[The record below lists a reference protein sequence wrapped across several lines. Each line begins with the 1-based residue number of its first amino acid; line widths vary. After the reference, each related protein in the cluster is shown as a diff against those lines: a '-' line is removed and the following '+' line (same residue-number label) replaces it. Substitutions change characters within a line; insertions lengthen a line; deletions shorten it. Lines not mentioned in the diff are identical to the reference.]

1 MSGHV
6 IMPVERYL
14 VGRNEMMAVLVLLN
28 ALCITMEL
36 PLLQPAHLHTHTPS
50 QHHTCHLTHHLCDMH
65 SDKAP
70 GAGVWGRLVCF
81 I

>member
-6 IMPVERYL
+6 ITSVERYL

-28 ALCITMEL
+28 TLCVTMEL

-50 QHHTCHLTHHLCDMH
+50 HHHNITTSHMPLNTL
-65 SDKAP
+65 
-70 GAGVWGRLVCF
+70 LV
-81 I
+81 